1 LLQPVLVVRMTKS
14 QLQILVF
21 VVVSVASS
29 ALLIAFESIYIA
41 IIGLFVMCGYGVWTS
56 LQGLS
61 AVASS
66 PSRDIKEL
74 ELLEQ
79 TNKIFSLRYKN
90 ACEKLKSVSLNIGSL
105 IEHNSLSLHHS
116 FNSLSSNAIAEKDLL
131 HTISAQLASG
141 ISQSEQH
148 QTVSLGQFAAEM
160 GRILDDYVRLFLD
173 VSSKS
178 IQAVHKI
185 QDMVKHLDGMFG
197 LINQIRGI
205 ADQTNLLALNAAI
218 EAARAGDAG
227 RGFAV
232 VADEVRKLSKD
243 SNELNDEIR
252 MKAQKAKETVTQV
265 ETVVGDIASMDMS
278 LAIDAKGHL
287 DSMLAEL
294 EKMNKTVGDGVA
306 RGSQIGEAIQQ
317 EVGRAF
323 SALQSGDQIAQMV
336 SQMGSHLE
344 YLNEIHKAIIIAPS
358 EKTVETY
365 LEQSIKRLNSLPTEP
380 EFRLPGSSGGEIEL
394 Y

>member
-1 LLQPVLVVRMTKS
+1 MRILLYVGLSIMACVLVLVLNSIYVAIVAIVGMGGLAVWESFRQPVADKKPDVVDVHAYALLQ
-14 QLQILVF
+14 Q
-21 VVVSVASS
+21 A
-29 ALLIAFESIYIA
+29 
-41 IIGLFVMCGYGVWTS
+41 
-56 LQGLS
+56 
-61 AVASS
+61 
-66 PSRDIKEL
+66 
-74 ELLEQ
+74 
-79 TNKIFSLRYKN
+79 NKTFSNRYHN
-90 ACEKLKSVSLNIGSL
+90 ACEKIRSISNNIGEL
-105 IEHNSLSLHHS
+105 VEHNSLSLHNS

-131 HTISAQLASG
+131 QTISLQLASG
-141 ISQSEQH
+141 ISQSDQ
-148 QTVSLGQFAAEM
+148 QQAVSLAQFAAEM

-287 DSMLAEL
+287 DSMLMEL
-294 EKMNKTVGDGVA
+294 EKMNRTVSDGVA
-306 RGSQIGEAIQQ
+306 KGSHIGEAIQQ
-317 EVGRAF
+317 EVTKAF
-323 SALQSGDQIAQMV
+323 SALQSGDQISQMV
-336 SQMGSHLE
+336 RQVATCID
-344 YLNEIHKAIIIAPS
+344 YLNEIQQAVLVTAN
-358 EKTVETY
+358 EKTVDVY
-365 LEQSIKRLNSLPTEP
+365 LEQAIKRLNNLPSEP
-380 EFRLPGSSGGEIEL
+380 KFRVPQGGGGEIEL